1 MDREKRKVH
10 QRVMREARE
19 RVDLADM
26 KIDEGTVETARRHS
40 ECRGATASFEMK
52 LESRA
57 SEDEYKREEDDQ
69 KKEWERSRDKHGITG
84 GLSKKSS
91 CKKKIRDFEIRPCV
105 VWKNDLS
112 TESRKAHR
120 SYSIFGRGGFC
131 WRTQRRFAGFLQ
143 TPA

>member
-1 MDREKRKVH
+1 M
-10 QRVMREARE
+10 QRGNRIFR
-19 RVDLADM
+19 
-26 KIDEGTVETARRHS
+26 
-40 ECRGATASFEMK
+40 EMK

-91 CKKKIRDFEIRPCV
+91 CKKKIRDFEIRPRCV

-112 TESRKAHR
+112 TESRKAQPQLLNL
-120 SYSIFGRGGFC
+120 
-131 WRTQRRFAGFLQ
+131 W
-143 TPA
+143 